1 MNKKQNIIKLLY
13 LYYFFDMQILNDNI
27 NIQIINNKQFIHD
40 NKLVFNTNDILQ
52 YCLYDKIDYDIDKL
66 YQKYYNLNFYINFIT
81 NLNKYKKS
89 NGNYSNYFH
98 IMLF

>member
-89 NGNYSNYFH
+89 NGN
-98 IMLF
+98 